1 MFTMNKQG
9 LVNAVEHDMKAQGF
23 PIESHAQT
31 ERIVSCVLDNM
42 VGAIKAEGKLLLPGL
57 GSFTVRPREA
67 RKFRNIHTGEI
78 VECAARNGVVF
89 KPSQSLRKAV
99 M

>member
-1 MFTMNKQG
+1 MNKQE
-9 LVNAVEHDMKAQGF
+9 LINAVERGMKAQGF
-23 PIESHAQT
+23 PIESHAQA
-31 ERIVSCVLDNM
+31 ERIVSCTLDNM
-42 VGAIKAEGKLLLPGL
+42 IGAIKDEGKLSLPGL

-99 M
+99 V